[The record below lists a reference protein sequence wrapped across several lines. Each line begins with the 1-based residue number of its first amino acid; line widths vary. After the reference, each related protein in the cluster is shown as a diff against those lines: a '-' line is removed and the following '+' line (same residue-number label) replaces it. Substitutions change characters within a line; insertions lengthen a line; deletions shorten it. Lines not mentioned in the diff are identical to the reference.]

1 MVSRIIIV
9 KKKKINPDR
18 SQSSAPSSHP
28 IPSSWL
34 VEDKGLMGAE
44 EPRPRA
50 QTPACIHPP
59 VPIPG
64 PGLRK
69 CSEYTE
75 GAWVCFPGSW
85 GRRRQL
91 CSLGT
96 PSAWGPP
103 NLKVSALGQGVLRR
117 MSDSL
122 PRPDPQTRETG
133 GPMSAART
141 SEK

>member
-75 GAWVCFPGSW
+75 GAWVCFPVVGASPTALLS
-85 GRRRQL
+85 GNPV
-91 CSLGT
+91 SLG
-96 PSAWGPP
+96 PSQSEG
-103 NLKVSALGQGVLRR
+103 LCFR
-117 MSDSL
+117 
-122 PRPDPQTRETG
+122 PRG
-133 GPMSAART
+133 A
-141 SEK
+141 